1 MPQGGNRQT
10 KSIRMKK
17 FYLVF
22 ALAACLA
29 SGASADYKA
38 GYYNKLNGK
47 SGKEL
52 KQAAK
57 ECVQSHQTLDYYS
70 LPNYW
75 QYSDV
80 YPELVNGS
88 KRWWDM
94 YSDAVYLIK
103 PGQSGT
109 KSFSSNKMQRE
120 HSVPKSWWKSNGS
133 VEYTPAY
140 SDMWNLYPSDGAAN
154 QAKLNYPLGLTA
166 STSFNNGV
174 SKVGGA
180 QTGYGGGSGMVFEP
194 DDEYKGDF
202 ARAFMYMAVVY
213 DDLPWVINYMYK
225 KENYP
230 TLQNWA
236 INMLLD
242 WGRRDVVSQK
252 EIDRNNVVE
261 QYQGNRNPFID
272 FPELAEYIWGSRV
285 GEVFY
290 IDDQET
296 VDPTP
301 PVEGDPELTQPVNGE
316 GLDFGQVAEG
326 RAETR
331 VLQIV
336 GKNFTSALSVRVTGA
351 DKDCFIPEITKE
363 IPAATINQNQGY
375 LLNITYKPTS
385 IGKHQA
391 KIALYDGGLPPDKV
405 TAVTL
410 TGECLAV
417 PTFSTLTALEP
428 TDVTSAGYTARW
440 NAVPSGEIADF
451 YLLTRVRL
459 KGDDREVDTY
469 ETGETSYALEGRE
482 PGVPEIYYV
491 QYSRLGLL
499 SPVSNEIY
507 VAGSSVE
514 ELPQAA
520 PVDIFSVT
528 GGFMVR
534 THGSAPA
541 IRVFDVN
548 GAEVLFIEQ
557 AQDGEIYLLPAGV
570 FVVYAEGM
578 RPVKII
584 N

>member
-1 MPQGGNRQT
+1 MR
-10 KSIRMKK
+10 KL
-17 FYLVF
+17 YLMI
-22 ALAACLA
+22 ALCAMIV

-38 GYYNKLNGK
+38 GYYNKMNGK
-47 SGKEL
+47 SGAAL

-57 ECVQSHQTLDYYS
+57 ECVQSHKTLEYYS

-80 YPELVNGS
+80 YPELVDGC

-94 YSDAVYLIK
+94 YSDAIYLIRSN
-103 PGQSGT
+103 QSGT
-109 KSFSSNKMQRE
+109 QSFSANKMQRE
-120 HSVPKSWWKSNGS
+120 HSVPKSWWKNSMGS

-154 QAKLNYPLGLTA
+154 QAKLNYPMGPTA

-174 SKVGGA
+174 TKVGGA
-180 QTGYGGGSGMVFEP
+180 QTGYGGGSSKVFEP
-194 DDEYKGDF
+194 ADEYKGDF
-202 ARAFMYMAVVY
+202 ARAFMYMATVY
-213 DDLPWVINYMYK
+213 DDISWVINYMFK
-225 KENYP
+225 QETYP
-230 TLQNWA
+230 TLQTWA

-261 QYQGNRNPFID
+261 QYQGNRNPFVD
-272 FPELAEYIWGSRV
+272 FPELAEYIWGSRQ

-301 PVEGDPELTQPVNGE
+301 PIDGETELTQPVNGE

-326 RAETR
+326 YTETR

-336 GKNFTSALSVRVTGA
+336 GKNFTKPLSVVVSGA

-391 KIALYDGGLPPDKV
+391 KISLMDGGLPEDKV
-405 TAVTL
+405 IAVTL

-417 PTFSTLTALEP
+417 PTFTTLTALDP
-428 TDVTSAGYTARW
+428 TDVTSTGYTARW
-440 NAVPSGEIADF
+440 NPVASGEIADY

-469 ETGETSYALEGRE
+469 ETGETSYTIEGRE
-482 PGVPEIYYV
+482 AGVPEIYYV
-491 QYSRLGLL
+491 QYSRLGIL
-499 SPVSNEIY
+499 SEPSNEIY

-514 ELPQAA
+514 ELPQTA
-520 PVDIFSVT
+520 PVDIFAVT

-548 GAEVLFIEQ
+548 GSEVLFIEQ
-557 AQDGEIYLLPAGV
+557 AQDGETYLLPAGV
-570 FVVYAEGM
+570 FVVYTEGL